1 MHTVLMARNLI
12 FDCPYLPQGIM
23 NLKATLLL
31 KKICFLRVVAHLK
44 QGSFAF
50 EVLAAYF
57 IDTNTIISHDFS
69 ASSAAL
75 EKVCQL
81 NFNTMLILRLMPF
94 LLKVFKA
101 ISI

>member
-1 MHTVLMARNLI
+1 MTTMHTVLMARNLI

-50 EVLAAYF
+50 EVWLH
-57 IDTNTIISHDFS
+57 T
-69 ASSAAL
+69 L
-75 EKVCQL
+75 
-81 NFNTMLILRLMPF
+81 LILIL
-94 LLKVFKA
+94 
-101 ISI
+101 